1 MFQRL
6 IDNFRDSVA
15 SAMRLTSLA
24 AIAAL
29 TLLVAAA
36 FLCAA
41 AFIFLLQKYGSV
53 EACLAGA
60 GFFFV
65 ITLVLA
71 SVYIIRKNQTKA
83 RAAAA
88 AKTAAQSP
96 LADPMLAALAIQV
109 IRAVGVKKVIPLLA
123 VGGLALGLMAGRS
136 TARTPRDDV
145 AE

>member
-1 MFQRL
+1 MFQRM

-15 SAMRLTSLA
+15 SAARLTSLA

-29 TLLVAAA
+29 TLLVTAA

-41 AFIFLLQKYGSV
+41 AFIFILQKYGPV
-53 EACLAGA
+53 EACLVGA
-60 GFFFV
+60 AFFFV
-65 ITLVLA
+65 ITLILA
-71 SVYIIRKNQTKA
+71 CIYIIRKNQIRA

-88 AKTAAQSP
+88 AKAATQSP
-96 LADPMLAALAIQV
+96 LADPMLAALALQV

-136 TARTPRDDV
+136 TTRASRDDD
-145 AE
+145 AK

>member
-1 MFQRL
+1 MFQRM

-15 SAMRLTSLA
+15 STMRLTSLV

-29 TLLVAAA
+29 ALLIAAA
-36 FLCAA
+36 FLYTAG
-41 AFIFLLQKYGSV
+41 FIFILQQYGPI

-60 GFFFV
+60 GFFLV
-65 ITLVLA
+65 ITLIVA
-71 SVYIIRKNQTKA
+71 GIYVIRKNRTKA
-83 RAAAA
+83 RVAAA
-88 AKTAAQSP
+88 AKAAAQSP

-123 VGGLALGLMAGRS
+123 VGGLALGLLAGRS
-136 TARTPRDDV
+136 SARTSQDDA